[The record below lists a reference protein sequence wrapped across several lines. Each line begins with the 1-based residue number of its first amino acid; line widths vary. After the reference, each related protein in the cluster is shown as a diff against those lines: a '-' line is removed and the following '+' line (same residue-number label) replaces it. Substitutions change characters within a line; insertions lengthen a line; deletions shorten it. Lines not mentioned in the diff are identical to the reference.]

1 MQLLVLSSYR
11 ISLVHGHGLFK
22 IDFGD
27 TEHPRSVRCSMLI
40 FSTGHENVCILAF
53 YCAEVSFCLR
63 VLNVLHIKMR
73 FLRFIIFTAHHYFYI
88 WHNVIWSPT
97 ATGFFRGWFQVSEG
111 HSRTSAKVRLVAL
124 TSSSFYHMAFP
135 LTCSFCYKQS

>member
-1 MQLLVLSSYR
+1 MVMDYLKLILVVLCTHV
-11 ISLVHGHGLFK
+11 SLCF
-22 IDFGD
+22 
-27 TEHPRSVRCSMLI
+27 RSVRCSVLI
-40 FSTGHENVCILAF
+40 FSTGLENACILAV
-53 YCAEVSFCLR
+53 YCAEASFCLH

-111 HSRTSAKVRLVAL
+111 HSRTYAKVGLVVL
-124 TSSSFYHMAFP
+124 TSSSFYHMAFQRSAP
-135 LTCSFCYKQS
+135 CNFH